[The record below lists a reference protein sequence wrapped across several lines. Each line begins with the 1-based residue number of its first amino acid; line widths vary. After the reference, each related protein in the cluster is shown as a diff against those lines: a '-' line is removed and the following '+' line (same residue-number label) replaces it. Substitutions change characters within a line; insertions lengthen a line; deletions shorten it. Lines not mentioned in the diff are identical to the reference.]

1 MNKYKSMA
9 SYQEHQHAGEE
20 SSLGEKKNLVITFRC
35 PFDLIR
41 KETVGLGSEG
51 R

>member
-1 MNKYKSMA
+1 MNKYDGTV
-9 SYQEHQHAGEE
+9 SYQKHQHAGEE
-20 SSLGEKKNLVITFRC
+20 SLLGEKKNLVITFRC

-41 KETVGLGSEG
+41 KETVGLESEG